1 MKTVKVV
8 AIVQARMSSRRLPG
22 KVLADLGGHPVLSWV
37 TGGLRPASTLD
48 EIVVATSTD
57 QADDAIAKWCA
68 EAEFRCY
75 RGSLKDVLARY
86 ASATRW
92 TQADV
97 VVRITA
103 DCPLID
109 PQVVDLVV
117 HKINSENLDYCG
129 LGGEFP
135 HGLDCEAMTAEALER
150 AHSEAV
156 SSYDREHVTPY
167 LKRSGLGFRT
177 GSVEPFKGLS
187 HHRWTLDH
195 PQDLA
200 FLRAVV
206 AYRREEL
213 SRLQTTDVLAILDS
227 HPELSDINAGFN
239 RNERYKRPL
248 E

>member
-1 MKTVKVV
+1 
-8 AIVQARMSSRRLPG
+8 MSSRRLPG

-68 EAEFRCY
+68 QAEFRCY

-86 ASATRW
+86 AAATRW

-109 PQVVDLVV
+109 SQVVDLIVR
-117 HKINSENLDYCG
+117 KLISENLDYCG

-135 HGLDCEAMTAEALER
+135 HGLDCEAMTAKALER

-177 GSVEPFKGLS
+177 GSVEPFKGLG

-200 FLRAVV
+200 LLRALV
-206 AYRREEL
+206 ACRGVGPSEL
-213 SRLQTTDVLAILDS
+213 KTNDVLAVLDS
-227 HPELSDINAGFN
+227 HPELSEINAGFVLHD
-239 RNERYKRPL
+239 R
-248 E
+248 